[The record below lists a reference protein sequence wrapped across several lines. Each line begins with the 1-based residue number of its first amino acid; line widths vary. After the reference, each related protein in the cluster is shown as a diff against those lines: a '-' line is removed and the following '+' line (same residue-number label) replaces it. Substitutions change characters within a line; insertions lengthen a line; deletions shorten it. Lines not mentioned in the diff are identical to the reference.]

1 MGYQIDRGAEGESVI
16 VKAKGLHYIEAWDTV
31 G

>member
-1 MGYQIDRGAEGESVI
+1 MGYQIDRMPAGESVI
-16 VKAKGLHYIEAWDTV
+16 VKAKSLHYIEAWDIL